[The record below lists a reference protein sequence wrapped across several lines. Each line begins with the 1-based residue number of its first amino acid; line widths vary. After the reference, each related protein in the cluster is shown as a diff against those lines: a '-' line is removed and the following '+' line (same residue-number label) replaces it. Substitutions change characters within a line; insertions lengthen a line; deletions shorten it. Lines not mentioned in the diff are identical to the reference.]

1 MQLSTKISSYG
12 IGIGYTAAV
21 LVQGLSIIIL
31 QNTGANLFSL
41 RLVLFVIGLWWLC
54 FTIPAALWL
63 RPRPG
68 PPISFGKDGE
78 RRTWLEYLTYSWAN
92 LWKTIVRARR
102 LKDVL
107 LFLAA

>member
-12 IGIGYTAAV
+12 IGIGYLAA
-21 LVQGLSIIIL
+21 LAVQMLSIVIL
-31 QNTGANLFSL
+31 QSTGANLWSL

-68 PPISFGKDGE
+68 PPLLYGKAGDKQ
-78 RRTWLEYLTYSWAN
+78 TWIGYVTKYSG
-92 LWKTIVRARR
+92 TGSR
-102 LKDVL
+102 KDLV
-107 LFLAA
+107 